1 MVSSSYR
8 FGWKLKPASIDSDVR
23 IFYVKEM
30 EMSWLIAL
38 MGLSVV
44 ATIGAGFWLEM
55 KPRQLPTP
63 AWLKGGLLAN
73 LALFATGM
81 AGAMLMGVGDVMAAE
96 PMAGAAM
103 EITLGKG
110 LALLGIGLPTGLAAI
125 GAAIALGPI
134 GSASLA
140 VIAEKPEMFGRTL
153 IYMGLAE
160 GIAIYGLVMSILLL
174 GKL

>member
-1 MVSSSYR
+1 MT
-8 FGWKLKPASIDSDVR
+8 G
-23 IFYVKEM
+23 
-30 EMSWLIAL
+30 LIVLMAL
-38 MGLSVV
+38 PVM
-44 ATIGAGFWLEM
+44 ATLGAGIWLTC
-55 KPRQLPTP
+55 KPMASPSP
-63 AWLKGGLLAN
+63 WLKGGLLAN
-73 LALFATGM
+73 LALFGLGM
-81 AGAMLMGVGDVMAAE
+81 AGVMLFGLQEVMAAE
-96 PMAGAAM
+96 PLAGAVT

-134 GSASLA
+134 GSAALA

-160 GIAIYGLVMSILLL
+160 GIAIYGLVMSILML